1 MKRAILL
8 AATAA
13 AALAWASAG
22 WAAPS
27 DQGAGGP
34 QGQSSNHAA
43 PQGQTSNQ
51 TSKTGP
57 AGAHDK
63 HGPATAQI
71 APSVQVRPST
81 AAVVHGPAAGPTTVQ
96 SHQVQHAS
104 RQPPKNSPTI
114 ARTTTSSTAQRTIT
128 TTSNNNNHG
137 ASNTAQV
144 NVLALRRNAVA
155 THRYHVAAYQAPY
168 GYVARSWRYGQHLP
182 TGYYARNYWI
192 TDFLVYALFA
202 PPRGYVWVRVG
213 DDALLINEY
222 TGEIIAVEQRSFY

>member
-1 MKRAILL
+1 MKQAILL

-13 AALAWASAG
+13 VALAWASAG
-22 WAAPS
+22 WAAPN

-43 PQGQTSNQ
+43 PKGQPSVQ

-57 AGAHDK
+57 AGAHAGQ
-63 HGPATAQI
+63 HGPTTALGAPAGQPRLSTTANAHTPVAGPGAVQSRQVQHVARQQPATAF
-71 APSVQVRPST
+71 ST
-81 AAVVHGPAAGPTTVQ
+81 THRTTV
-96 SHQVQHAS
+96 
-104 RQPPKNSPTI
+104 
-114 ARTTTSSTAQRTIT
+114 
-128 TTSNNNNHG
+128 TTSNTG
-137 ASNTAQV
+137 PA
-144 NVLALRRNAVA
+144 NVMALRRNAVS
-155 THRYHVAAYQAPY
+155 THRYHAPAYQPPY
-168 GYVARSWRYGQHLP
+168 GYVAHSWRYGQHLP

-213 DDALLINEY
+213 DDALLINQN